1 MRIIISEKA
10 NAAKKIAQF
19 LAEGPVREGKHRSV
33 PHHTFT
39 WRGEECVS
47 VGLKGHVL
55 NLEYPEEYSNWQKVE
70 PSALIDAE
78 IRKSVSEKGVAEA
91 VRALSKKADAIIIA
105 TDFDREGELIGVE
118 ALSLAFEANPGLM
131 DHVQRSRFSALTK
144 GEVTRAFDEL
154 VEVSTELAAAGE
166 ARQDIDLIWGATL
179 TRWVSRATKR
189 YGSAFL
195 SVGRVQSPTLVL
207 IAERERERR
216 AFIAEPYWE
225 IEASLRNGEAFTA
238 RHATARFWEEAAARS
253 AHENLTDVARVT
265 EVKEKSATRP
275 APIPFNTTGFL
286 SAAANIGIS
295 PSRAARLAE
304 DLYTD
309 GYLSYP
315 RTDNTVYPV
324 SLDLREVL
332 GELKRVEGV
341 GPYAEKLLSSEKLSP
356 TRGKKETTDH
366 PPIYPTGYASK
377 NALRD
382 DQWKIYQLVVRR
394 FLATLSAPAKTL
406 RTTVRLESGG
416 EPLVSGGTVVTQEG
430 WLAVYPYGRRPDE
443 EIPSLSEGQEVQVTG
458 TELLSKE
465 TQPPGRYGQGRLLR
479 LMEELGLGTKATRPS
494 IIQNLYD
501 RGYVHDDPL
510 VPTETGIAVAYA
522 LKDFASE
529 IATHEMTAELERS
542 MDQISEGSISKDTV
556 VDESR
561 DVLRRVYEHLESSEE
576 QFADIVWDGI
586 RGDSI
591 LGPCKKCGENLTIRK
606 AKKSGKRFA
615 GCSGYPDCDQT
626 YSLPPRGEIVS
637 LGTLCEECGSPEVK
651 VLGGRRPWIT
661 CIDLQCPKQQEKRK
675 VAAEAKAAKAEAAE
689 AAKAAK
695 AASNGDEEGGEGVS
709 KTQKKTTAKPASKTR
724 KPAGTRARAK
734 TSTTAKANGKTST
747 RANTKANGKTKAVEE
762 AGTQELEKSTT

>member
-1 MRIIISEKA
+1 MRLIISEKA

-19 LAEGPVREGKHRSV
+19 LAEGPVKDGKHRSV
-33 PHHTFT
+33 PHHTFQ
-39 WRGEECVS
+39 WKGEECVS

-55 NLEYPEEYSNWQKVE
+55 NPEYPEEYSNWQKVE
-70 PSALIDAE
+70 PSSLIDAE

-91 VRALSKKADAIIIA
+91 VRALSKKADAVIIA

-118 ALSLAFEANPGLM
+118 ALSLAFEANPKLM
-131 DHVQRSRFSALTK
+131 DNVQRARFSALTK

-154 VEVSTELAAAGE
+154 VEVSRELAAAGE

-207 IAERERERR
+207 ISERERERR
-216 AFIAEPYWE
+216 AFTPEPYWE
-225 IEASLRNGEAFTA
+225 IEANLQNGEAFTA
-238 RHATARFWEEAAARS
+238 RHAAGRFKEEEAAKAAYKS
-253 AHENLTDVARVT
+253 LTETARVT

-286 SAAANIGIS
+286 TAAANIGIS

-309 GYLSYP
+309 GYISYP
-315 RTDNTVYPV
+315 RTDNTVYPS
-324 SLDLREVL
+324 SLEMREVL
-332 GELKRVEGV
+332 GQLKRVEDV
-341 GPYAEKLLSSEKLSP
+341 GQHVERLLKSEKLSP

-366 PPIYPTGYASK
+366 PPIYPTGYASRK
-377 NALRD
+377 ALRD

-394 FLATLSAPAKTL
+394 FLATLSSPAKTL

-416 EPLVSGGTVVTQEG
+416 EPLVAGGTVVTEEG
-430 WLAVYPYGRRPDE
+430 WLAVYPYGRRADE
-443 EIPSLSEGQEVQVTG
+443 EIPKLSEGQEVRVTG
-458 TELLSKE
+458 TELFSKE

-479 LMEELGLGTKATRPS
+479 VMEDLGLGTKATRPS

-510 VPTETGIAVAYA
+510 VPTETGMAVAQA

-529 IATHEMTAELERS
+529 IATHEMTSELERS
-542 MDQISEGSISKDTV
+542 MDEISEGRISKDSV
-556 VDESR
+556 VDRSR
-561 DVLRRVYEHLESSEE
+561 DVLREVYDHLESSQEE
-576 QFADIVWDGI
+576 FADIVWSGI
-586 RGDSI
+586 REDSV
-591 LGPCKKCGENLTIRK
+591 LGPCKKCGENLTIRR

-626 YSLPPRGEIVS
+626 YSLPPRGEIVP
-637 LGTLCEECGSPEVK
+637 LGTLCDACGSPEIK
-651 VLGGRRPWIT
+651 VIGGRRPWIT
-661 CIDLQCPKQQEKRK
+661 CIDMQCPKQEERRQ
-675 VAAEAKAAKAEAAE
+675 AAA

-695 AASNGDEEGGEGVS
+695 EAEAKAKAAAEAEGGAAEGDETAS
-709 KTQKKTTAKPASKTR
+709 KATRKKPAAR
-724 KPAGTRARAK
+724 KSAVRKAPVKKEPVEAREP
-734 TSTTAKANGKTST
+734 
-747 RANTKANGKTKAVEE
+747 V
-762 AGTQELEKSTT
+762 KSTT

>member
-1 MRIIISEKA
+1 MRLIISEKA

-19 LAEGPVREGKHRSV
+19 LAEGPVKEGKHRSV
-33 PHHTFT
+33 PHHTFE
-39 WRGEECVS
+39 WGGEECVS

-55 NLEYPEEYSNWQKVE
+55 NPEYPEEYSNWQKVE
-70 PSALIDAE
+70 PSNLIDAE
-78 IRKSVSEKGVAEA
+78 IQKSVSEKGVAEA
-91 VRALSKKADAIIIA
+91 VRSLSKKADRVVIA

-118 ALSLAFEANPGLM
+118 ALSLAFEANPRLV
-131 DHVQRSRFSALTK
+131 DHVERARFSALTK

-154 VEVSTELAAAGE
+154 VEVSRDLAAAGE

-216 AFIAEPYWE
+216 AFVPEPYWE
-225 IEASLRNGEAFTA
+225 IEANLKNGEAFTA
-238 RHATARFWEEAAARS
+238 RHAHGRFREEDAART
-253 AHENLTDVARVT
+253 AYERLTEIATIT

-286 SAAANIGIS
+286 AAAAGIGIS

-309 GYLSYP
+309 GYISYP
-315 RTDNTVYPV
+315 RTDNTVYPSSV
-324 SLDLREVL
+324 DLREVL
-332 GELKRVEGV
+332 GQLRRAEEV
-341 GPYAEKLLSSEKLSP
+341 GPYVEKLLERGKLSP

-366 PPIYPTGYASK
+366 PPIYPTGRASK
-377 NALRD
+377 GALRD

-416 EPLVSGGTVVTQEG
+416 EPLISGGTVVTQEG

-443 EIPSLSEGQEVQVTG
+443 EMPSLSEGQEVKV
-458 TELLSKE
+458 EAKDLLAKE
-465 TQPPGRYGQGRLLR
+465 TQPPGRYGQGRLIR
-479 LMEELGLGTKATRPS
+479 LMEDLGLGTKATRPS

-510 VPTETGIAVAYA
+510 VPTETGIAVAQA

-542 MDQISEGSISKDTV
+542 MDEISEGKTSKDVV

-561 DVLRRVYEHLESSEE
+561 DVLRRVYEHLENSEE
-576 QFADIVWDGI
+576 EFADIVWGGI
-586 RGDSI
+586 REDSV
-591 LGPCKKCGENLTIRK
+591 LGPCKKCGRNLTIRR
-606 AKKSGKRFA
+606 ARKSGKRFA
-615 GCSGYPDCDQT
+615 GCEGYPECDQT
-626 YSLPPRGEIVS
+626 YSLPPRGEIIP
-637 LGTLCEECGSPEVK
+637 LGTLCEACGSPEIK
-651 VLGGRRPWIT
+651 VVGGRRPWIT
-661 CIDLQCPKQQEKRK
+661 CIDMSCSKQQERRK
-675 VAAEAKAAKAEAAE
+675 AAAEAKAARTEADGE
-689 AAKAAK
+689 G
-695 AASNGDEEGGEGVS
+695 NGSVKGGERAS
-709 KTQKKTTAKPASKTR
+709 STTRKKGAPKSSVKKSSTKTR
-724 KPAGTRARAK
+724 KKPAGVGAK
-734 TSTTAKANGKTST
+734 SN
-747 RANTKANGKTKAVEE
+747 E
-762 AGTQELEKSTT
+762 

>member
-1 MRIIISEKA
+1 MRLIISEKA

-19 LAEGPVREGKHRSV
+19 LAEGPVKEGKHRSV
-33 PHHTFT
+33 PHHTFE
-39 WRGEECVS
+39 WGDEECVS

-55 NLEYPEEYSNWQKVE
+55 NPEYPEEYSNWQKVE
-70 PSALIDAE
+70 PSNLIDAE
-78 IRKSVSEKGVAEA
+78 IQKSVSEKGVAEA
-91 VRALSKKADAIIIA
+91 VRSLSKKADRVVIA

-118 ALSLAFEANPGLM
+118 ALSLAFEANPRLV
-131 DHVQRSRFSALTK
+131 DHVERARFSALTK

-154 VEVSTELAAAGE
+154 VEVSRDLAAAGE

-216 AFIAEPYWE
+216 AFVPEPYWE
-225 IEASLRNGEAFTA
+225 IEANLKNGEAFTA
-238 RHATARFWEEAAARS
+238 RHAHGRFREEDAART
-253 AHENLTDVARVT
+253 AYEKLTEIATIT

-286 SAAANIGIS
+286 AAAAGIGIS

-309 GYLSYP
+309 GYISYP
-315 RTDNTVYPV
+315 RTDNTVYPSSV
-324 SLDLREVL
+324 DLREVL
-332 GELKRVEGV
+332 GQLRRAEEV
-341 GPYAEKLLSSEKLSP
+341 GPYVEKLLERGKLSP

-366 PPIYPTGYASK
+366 PPIYPTGRASK
-377 NALRD
+377 GALRD

-416 EPLVSGGTVVTQEG
+416 EPLISGGTVVTQEG

-443 EIPSLSEGQEVQVTG
+443 EMPSLSEGQEVKV
-458 TELLSKE
+458 EAKDLLAKE
-465 TQPPGRYGQGRLLR
+465 TQPPGRYGQGRLIR
-479 LMEELGLGTKATRPS
+479 LMEDLGLGTKATRPS

-510 VPTETGIAVAYA
+510 VPTETGIAVAQA

-542 MDQISEGSISKDTV
+542 MDEISEGKTSKDVV

-561 DVLRRVYEHLESSEE
+561 DVLRRVYEHLENSEE
-576 QFADIVWDGI
+576 EFADIVWGGI
-586 RGDSI
+586 REDSV
-591 LGPCKKCGENLTIRK
+591 LGPCKKCGRNLTIRR
-606 AKKSGKRFA
+606 ARKSGKRFA
-615 GCSGYPDCDQT
+615 GCEGYPECDQT
-626 YSLPPRGEIVS
+626 YSLPPRGEIIP
-637 LGTLCEECGSPEVK
+637 LGTLCEACGSPEIK
-651 VLGGRRPWIT
+651 VVGGRRPWIT
-661 CIDLQCPKQQEKRK
+661 CIDMSCSKQQERRK
-675 VAAEAKAAKAEAAE
+675 AAAEAKAASTEADGE
-689 AAKAAK
+689 G
-695 AASNGDEEGGEGVS
+695 NGSVKGGERAS
-709 KTQKKTTAKPASKTR
+709 STTRKKGAPKSSLKKSSTKTR
-724 KPAGTRARAK
+724 KKPAGVGAK
-734 TSTTAKANGKTST
+734 SN
-747 RANTKANGKTKAVEE
+747 E
-762 AGTQELEKSTT
+762 

>member
-1 MRIIISEKA
+1 MRLIISEKA
-10 NAAKKIAQF
+10 NAAKKVAQF
-19 LAEGPVREGKHRSV
+19 LAEGTVKDGKHRSV
-33 PHHTFT
+33 PHHTFK
-39 WRGEECVS
+39 WGGEECVS

-55 NLEYPEEYSNWQKVE
+55 NPEYPEEYSNWQKVE
-70 PSALIDAE
+70 PSSLIDAE

-91 VRALSKKADAIIIA
+91 VRALSKKADRVVIA

-118 ALSLAFEANPGLM
+118 ALSLAFEANPKLV
-131 DHVQRSRFSALTK
+131 DHVERARFSALTK

-154 VEVSTELAAAGE
+154 VEVSRDLAAAGE

-216 AFIAEPYWE
+216 AFVSEPYWE
-225 IEASLRNGEAFTA
+225 IEANLKNGEPFVA
-238 RHATARFWEEAAARS
+238 RHAYGRFREEDAAQTAY
-253 AHENLTDVARVT
+253 ENLTETARVT

-286 SAAANIGIS
+286 AAAANIGIS

-309 GYLSYP
+309 GYISYP
-315 RTDNTVYPV
+315 RTDNTVYPG

-332 GELKRVEGV
+332 GQLKRVEGV
-341 GPYAEKLLSSEKLSP
+341 GPYAEKLLSTGKLSP

-366 PPIYPTGYASK
+366 PPIYPTGRATK
-377 NALRD
+377 GALRD

-394 FLATLSAPAKTL
+394 FLATLSAPAKSL

-416 EPLVSGGTVVTQEG
+416 EPLISGGTVVTQEG
-430 WLAVYPYGRRPDE
+430 WLAVYPYGRKPDE
-443 EIPSLSEGQEVQVTG
+443 EMPSLSEGQEVKV
-458 TELLSKE
+458 EAKNLLAKE
-465 TQPPGRYGQGRLLR
+465 TQPPGRYGQGRLIR
-479 LMEELGLGTKATRPS
+479 LMEDLGLGTKATRPS

-510 VPTETGIAVAYA
+510 VPTETGIAVAQA

-542 MDQISEGSISKDTV
+542 MDEISEGKTSKDAV

-561 DVLRRVYEHLESSEE
+561 DVLRRVYEHLESSQEE
-576 QFADIVWDGI
+576 FADIVWGGI
-586 RGDSI
+586 REDSV
-591 LGPCKKCGENLTIRK
+591 LGPCKKCGRNLTVRR
-606 AKKSGKRFA
+606 ARKSGKRFA
-615 GCSGYPDCDQT
+615 GCEGYPECDQT
-626 YSLPPRGEIVS
+626 YSLPPRGEIIP
-637 LGTLCEECGSPEVK
+637 LGTLCEACGSPEIK
-651 VLGGRRPWIT
+651 VVGGRRPWIT
-661 CIDLQCPKQQEKRK
+661 CIDMSCPKQQERRK
-675 VAAEAKAAKAEAAE
+675 AAAEAKAARAEADGESNGSAKGGE
-689 AAKAAK
+689 RTSSTRKKAAPK
-695 AASNGDEEGGEGVS
+695 SSSMKRSSKKRKKPTGVGANAEPNG
-709 KTQKKTTAKPASKTR
+709 
-724 KPAGTRARAK
+724 
-734 TSTTAKANGKTST
+734 
-747 RANTKANGKTKAVEE
+747 
-762 AGTQELEKSTT
+762 